1 MPLWFDILL
10 FQTLAKVVD
19 GWKKHE
25 SEKVAIINQLKVE
38 RENAE
43 QSQQRQQEV
52 TMPKFK
58 FSGSNVSLAISN
70 GVFFNY
76 LLVNCYVSDVVAVW
90 KRISTSCGSFDKG
103 ARKSSSSWERET
115 DTGSINLLKVHSL
128 DPLVLLGVEFQRER
142 EKVLRES
149 NGIKD
154 EMGYVYLRL
163 DQHLRQQPVE
173 SLLIFTDMPSSFYY
187 S

>member
-1 MPLWFDILL
+1 M

-76 LLVNCYVSDVVAVW
+76 LLVNFYVSDVVAV
-90 KRISTSCGSFDKG
+90 
-103 ARKSSSSWERET
+103 
-115 DTGSINLLKVHSL
+115 
-128 DPLVLLGVEFQRER
+128 
-142 EKVLRES
+142 
-149 NGIKD
+149 
-154 EMGYVYLRL
+154 
-163 DQHLRQQPVE
+163 
-173 SLLIFTDMPSSFYY
+173 
-187 S
+187 